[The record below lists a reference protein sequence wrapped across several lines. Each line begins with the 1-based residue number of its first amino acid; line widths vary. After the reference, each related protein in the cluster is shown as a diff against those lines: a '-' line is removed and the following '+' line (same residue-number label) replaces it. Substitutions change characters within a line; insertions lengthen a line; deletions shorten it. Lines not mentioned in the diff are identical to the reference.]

1 MALLRRNRDDRDPE
15 RDRERRVDER
25 TERAGTSPGVI
36 RAIAT
41 LLGVAA
47 AGLLIWIAHAVA
59 GPLDES
65 TTSEYWLAMALIAGA
80 GLVLGLSQ
88 LFGGW
93 TKWGWPT
100 LSPMVFLLGFLPTL
114 LVGGWIALAKQPQ
127 DGPQEGRVD
136 RWGGDIGVGGLVDDL
151 GTYLPV
157 IPLIVGLILAFSF
170 DTTGPRTRIVSRD
183 RDLADEDVHDYRR
196 ERARDATVGTS
207 AGTTTRSD
215 VPPAG
220 TTTRSD
226 VPPAGTTTRSDSSRD
241 ASVAEELR
249 TRDDD
254 GTTATTGA
262 TRVDREDDADRR
274 TV

>member
-1 MALLRRNRDDRDPE
+1 MALLRRNKDDRDRE
-15 RDRERRVDER
+15 RDRERERRVDET
-25 TERAGTSPGVI
+25 TERAGTSPGLI

-65 TTSEYWLAMALIAGA
+65 TTSEYWLAMAFLAGA
-80 GLVLGLSQ
+80 GLALGLSQ

-100 LSPMVFLLGFLPTL
+100 LSPTVFLLGFLPTL

-127 DGPQEGRVD
+127 DGPEQGRVD
-136 RWGGDIGVGGLVDDL
+136 RWSGDIGISGLVDDL
-151 GTYLPV
+151 GAYLPV

-170 DTTGPRTRIVSRD
+170 DTTGPRTRIVSRE
-183 RDLADEDVHDYRR
+183 RDIRDERDEDVHDYRR
-196 ERARDATVGTS
+196 ERAADTPVGTG
-207 AGTTTRSD
+207 AGTTTRAD
-215 VPPAG
+215 APTAD
-220 TTTRSD
+220 TTARSD
-226 VPPAGTTTRSDSSRD
+226 RRTDT
-241 ASVAEELR
+241 SVAEELR

-254 GTTATTGA
+254 RTNVGTGA
-262 TRVDREDDADRR
+262 TRVDREDDANRR